1 MVTQSE
7 VEAEVNERCKVL
19 EGMKVSDSVK
29 QEVASAVLVLECCY
43 VAAKDLEGRL
53 GFPPTVVGLGAEAA
67 RGAEQTKIAH
77 LLFESLIARSTQ
89 QQQGPGISLGDLRSL
104 RQN

>member
-7 VEAEVNERCKVL
+7 VEAEVDERCKVL
-19 EGMKVSDSVK
+19 EGIKVSDSVK
-29 QEVASAVLVLECCY
+29 KEVASAELVLECCY

-53 GFPPTVVGLGAEAA
+53 GFPPTVIGLGAEAA

-77 LLFESLIARSTQ
+77 LLFQCLIARSI
-89 QQQGPGISLGDLRSL
+89 QGQPGQGITLADLRL
-104 RQN
+104 PGQN